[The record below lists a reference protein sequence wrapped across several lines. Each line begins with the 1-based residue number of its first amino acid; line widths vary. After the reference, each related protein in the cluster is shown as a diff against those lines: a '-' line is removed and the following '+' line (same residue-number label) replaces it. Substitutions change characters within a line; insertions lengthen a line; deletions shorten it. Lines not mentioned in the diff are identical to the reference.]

1 MMEAAHYWHYE
12 WAAFDALEGDEQAL
26 YIAHY
31 RTKQRFLA
39 VDAWANR
46 PKPEGVKKRGI
57 RARRRR
63 A

>member
-1 MMEAAHYWHYE
+1 MLETAHYWHFE
-12 WAAFDALEGDEQAL
+12 WPDFDALEGDEQAL

-31 RTKQRFLA
+31 RTRMRLNA
-39 VDAWANR
+39 VDYWMNR